1 MIKLA
6 ILSRLCNSV
15 SLAWLSDFALS
26 DQGVWDHVRKASFA
40 AVTAVFTS
48 CSVARG
54 TFQRGRRVEGLMA
67 HALLSLVR
75 DLPLMVFAKAEKP
88 SGKGALGAEL
98 ELAVATMFMLIES
111 FPSSVQR

>member
-1 MIKLA
+1 
-6 ILSRLCNSV
+6 
-15 SLAWLSDFALS
+15 
-26 DQGVWDHVRKASFA
+26 
-40 AVTAVFTS
+40 
-48 CSVARG
+48 
-54 TFQRGRRVEGLMA
+54 MA